1 MGEIKNLLVVDDEED
16 ITLSIINYIKK
27 HIPELKTLAAF
38 DGNKALQIIKSTK
51 VDILITD
58 IRMPGASG
66 IDLILELKKINPEA
80 KAIVITAFGSELIRK
95 KSEHAGALHYVEK
108 PFRLSHLCTLI
119 KKIIEEEEEGFKG
132 NVSQLQLVDVLQM
145 LCINKR
151 TMVVDVKNKEKKGKI
166 YILNG
171 EIIHCECETK
181 KGREACFEILSWK
194 NGEFN
199 LSPLNQ
205 PSEIERTV
213 NESWMSLF
221 MESMKEIDEVTIKNE
236 NETAQKRTKIREI
249 ITSVFQKVD
258 GLETNIVFN
267 IEKGK
272 PVFNG
277 DIDEKDYPDERIK
290 DYSSLLKKFG
300 EAILKNEN
308 EELNEVV
315 VIAESSLLI
324 FMKISKHLVWTVK
337 ISGIENFGIA
347 RAVLEKSRKKL
358 IDELR
363 ELA

>member
-1 MGEIKNLLVVDDEED
+1 MSEIKNLLVVDDEED

-80 KAIVITAFGSELIRK
+80 KAIVITAFGSELLKK
-95 KSEHAGALHYVEK
+95 KSEHAGALHYIEK
-108 PFRLSHLCTLI
+108 PFRLSHLCTLV

-151 TMVVDVKNKEKKGKI
+151 TMVVEVKNKEKTGRI

-171 EIIHCECETK
+171 EIIHCQCETK
-181 KGREACFEILSWK
+181 EGKEACFEILSWK

-199 LSPLNQ
+199 LFPLNQ
-205 PSEIERTV
+205 PSEIKRTI
-213 NESWMSLF
+213 NDNWMSLF
-221 MESMKEIDEVTIKNE
+221 MEGMKEIDEVQVNTEDN
-236 NETAQKRTKIREI
+236 TAQKRAKIREI
-249 ITSVFQKVD
+249 ITSIFQKIE
-258 GLETNIVFN
+258 GLETNIIFN
-267 IEKGK
+267 IEKEK
-272 PVFNG
+272 AVFNG
-277 DIDEKDYPDERIK
+277 DIEESEYPDGRIK
-290 DYSSLLKKFG
+290 DYSYLLRKFN
-300 EAILKNEN
+300 EAVLKNEN
-308 EELNEVV
+308 EGLNELV
-315 VIAESSLLI
+315 VIGEHSLLI
-324 FMKISKHLVWTVK
+324 FMKISQNLVWAIK
-337 ISGIENFGIA
+337 IRGIDNFGMA
-347 RAVLEKSRKKL
+347 RVVLEKSKKQL
-358 IDELR
+358 MDELK